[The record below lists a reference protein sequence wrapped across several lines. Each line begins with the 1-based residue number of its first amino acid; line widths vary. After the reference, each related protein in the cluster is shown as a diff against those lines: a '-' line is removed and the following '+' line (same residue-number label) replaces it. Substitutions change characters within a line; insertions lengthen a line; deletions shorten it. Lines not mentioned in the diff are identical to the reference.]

1 MRDLILIVIVVAG
14 CLAALKRPWIG
25 VMLWTWLSLMNPH
38 RYTYGIAL
46 TAPLAA
52 MAAACLLM
60 GFLIS
65 KEKTSPF
72 KGRPVTYFVLFIVWI
87 TFSWLLGVDVIHD
100 YEQWKKVMKINGML
114 LIALMILRSKR
125 DIFALIWVSA
135 MSLAVLGAKGGLFT
149 LLTGGS
155 ERVWG
160 PPGTFIGDNN
170 EFALALVMV
179 IPFLRFLQ
187 LQVLNVWGKRALM
200 GLMLLCAVAA
210 LGSQS
215 RGALLAISAMS
226 ATLWWRGTHKIQTA
240 IFLLVMAVPIVVFMP
255 DSWSSRMSTIQT
267 YNTDESAMGRINAW
281 WQAWNIAQSYLTGVG
296 FNPATAELYAR
307 FAPNPDMVLAAHS
320 IYFQVMGNHGFVGLL
335 IFLCIWFSTWFMAS
349 SLRNQKKPL
358 PQTQWCADLGSMCQ
372 VSLVG
377 YAIGGAFL
385 SLAYFD
391 FPYIVMVVVVLSK
404 HWLEKESWKQE
415 PTPTKKWWELPGLA
429 LK

>member
-1 MRDLILIVIVVAG
+1 MCG
-14 CLAALKRPWIG
+14 ENG
-25 VMLWTWLSLMNPH
+25 HLW
-38 RYTYGIAL
+38 
-46 TAPLAA
+46 
-52 MAAACLLM
+52 
-60 GFLIS
+60 
-65 KEKTSPF
+65 
-72 KGRPVTYFVLFIVWI
+72 
-87 TFSWLLGVDVIHD
+87 
-100 YEQWKKVMKINGML
+100 
-114 LIALMILRSKR
+114 
-125 DIFALIWVSA
+125 
-135 MSLAVLGAKGGLFT
+135 
-149 LLTGGS
+149 
-155 ERVWG
+155 
-160 PPGTFIGDNN
+160 
-170 EFALALVMV
+170 
-179 IPFLRFLQ
+179 
-187 LQVLNVWGKRALM
+187 

-335 IFLCIWFSTWFMAS
+335 IFLCIWFSTWFLAS